1 MFKKIE
7 LWVVLLIFIIFLIFL
22 IVFGEVLRHTYK
34 GGDRYGTIGN
44 IFKTIAEIPV
54 NMKRILSSGEDL
66 KVQVPKDFS
75 DKKVFTRYIT
85 KERNKLLL
93 LTRFDGDTK
102 TPLVEVKDLNT
113 FKTLHTYSADLEN
126 LLGKLIRPIKN

>member
-1 MFKKIE
+1 
-7 LWVVLLIFIIFLIFL
+7 
-22 IVFGEVLRHTYK
+22 
-34 GGDRYGTIGN
+34 
-44 IFKTIAEIPV
+44 
-54 NMKRILSSGEDL
+54 MKRYYLLRRSQSSST
-66 KVQVPKDFS
+66 KRFFRQKSFH
-75 DKKVFTRYIT
+75 RYIT

-126 LLGKLIRPIKN
+126 LLGKIDTTIKNLNI